1 MCSIAFRCSQRGPD
15 VTLNGTR
22 NSMMETKVPNFVS
35 TMSRTIKC
43 NHCSKLFVN
52 QQGLFYTVKLKTYNC
67 IVFADVSTHKIMS
80 FQNLSLGFILKIFLK
95 FREFQPRYS
104 YKIYSY
110 KIYSY
115 KKECSLTFEKCHLK
129 GQERLAGQSLTCI
142 DWSQFFSQARRNSWH
157 SKKQQKMLQDYFC
170 PRLNYK
176 YTTGTLPTCWPTYY

>member
-1 MCSIAFRCSQRGPD
+1 MCSIAFRCSQRGPY
-15 VTLNGTR
+15 VTSNGTR

-43 NHCSKLFVN
+43 NHCTKLFVN

-67 IVFADVSTHKIMS
+67 IVFADVSTHKIIS

-110 KIYSY
+110 K
-115 KKECSLTFEKCHLK
+115 KKSVLKQMNDHTLKCIFRCNFCLITMA
-129 GQERLAGQSLTCI
+129 QEQKLFN
-142 DWSQFFSQARRNSWH
+142 FF
-157 SKKQQKMLQDYFC
+157 YE
-170 PRLNYK
+170 
-176 YTTGTLPTCWPTYY
+176 